1 MDGTGRG
8 SDLQQ
13 ARDHN
18 LHRRRLEMSQAT
30 AKHGDIVR
38 VQFTGKLDDGQIF
51 DSSAESGL
59 LEFKVGEDD
68 MIPGLED
75 AVIGMKPGEQRTVTI
90 PADRA
95 YGPRISERVHEFG
108 RRQFSSNVIPEI
120 GKVLQIRQCQRIV
133 QARVIAV
140 SESNVTLD
148 MNHPLAGRD
157 LTFDLH
163 LVEIA

>member
-1 MDGTGRG
+1 
-8 SDLQQ
+8 
-13 ARDHN
+13 
-18 LHRRRLEMSQAT
+18 MSQAT
-30 AKHGDIVR
+30 AKHGDIVK

-75 AVIGMKPGEQRTVTI
+75 AVIGMKPGDQRTVTI

-95 YGPRISERVHEFG
+95 YGPRMSGRVHEFG
-108 RRQFSSNVIPEI
+108 RRQFPSNIIPET
-120 GKVLQIRQCQRIV
+120 GTVLQIRQCQRIV

-140 SESNVTLD
+140 SESKVTLD

-163 LVEIA
+163 LVEIAQMSGISPQAN